1 MLELTK
7 SEYQVLLTFY
17 EINQIITK
25 NDLLKQTTKLNPNT
39 AASTI
44 NSLLQKKI
52 LEVAEIKSTR
62 TSLARAYKPKIPFAV
77 FMIEMFGY
85 EQIQL
90 IIKRTVDMIDD
101 PDQLNF
107 FLLKIYEVR
116 KENSR

>member
-1 MLELTK
+1 MRLMKLSLKITCLNKQPRLT
-7 SEYQVLLTFY
+7 QILLH
-17 EINQIITK
+17 
-25 NDLLKQTTKLNPNT
+25 
-39 AASTI
+39 
-44 NSLLQKKI
+44 LQLIVCYKKI

-85 EQIQL
+85 EQIQF
-90 IIKRTVDMIDD
+90 IIKRTVDMIGD